1 MILAAETPKE
11 TTMFAKT
18 LIAALVL
25 AGTSL
30 AFVADASAAT
40 KPAQAPGLSQFEQG
54 WMDRASNPDTNGG
67 N

>member
-40 KPAQAPGLSQFEQG
+40 KPAQAPGQFEQG